1 MNQKITENFQA
12 SDITEIRPLT
22 VEHLPAYADVISK
35 SFATVA
41 RDFGLTKENCP
52 GHKSFITNDRLK
64 SKFKDGYYPFGLC
77 IGDKIIGF
85 ASLTALNNGTYEM
98 NDVSVLPEYRRYG
111 YGKMILDFCKAK
123 VKSFGGSKIIIGIME
138 ESTVLKDWYTANG
151 FVHTETKKF
160 EHLPFTVGYMEWK
173 AKTE

>member
-1 MNQKITENFQA
+1 MNQKITENFQT

-22 VEHLPAYADVISK
+22 VEHLPAYADVIRK

-41 RDFGLTKENCP
+41 RDFGLTQENCP
-52 GHKSFITNDRLK
+52 GHKSFITNERLK

-85 ASLTALNNGTYEM
+85 ASLTALSNGTYEM
-98 NDVSVLPEYRRYG
+98 NDVSVLPEYRHYG

-123 VKSFGGSKIIIGIME
+123 VKSLVEVKSLLG
-138 ESTVLKDWYTANG
+138 
-151 FVHTETKKF
+151 
-160 EHLPFTVGYMEWK
+160 
-173 AKTE
+173 